1 VYAHESEDYDHDAWF
16 SAYTPKEEDGCY
28 IDDVSMTDA
37 MNKVGLIYNRIV
49 VAYLITL
56 YLILTYTYT

>member
-1 VYAHESEDYDHDAWF
+1 
-16 SAYTPKEEDGCY
+16 
-28 IDDVSMTDA
+28 
-37 MNKVGLIYNRIV
+37 VGLIYNRIV